1 MRSVWSLACEQGPVM
16 RWEDEG
22 MVLSSRRWGE
32 SSLVVQ
38 ILTREHGRH
47 AGLVRGGGA
56 ARHMHIYAPGNR
68 VSACWSGRLSE
79 HLGHFSC
86 ELVDARAARV
96 LERPLRLVA
105 MSSVCAL
112 AEWFLAERE
121 PAPGVHATSEAMLDR
136 LAGAEEW
143 RTAYVLWELSL
154 LRDTGAGL
162 DLSQC
167 AVTGATADL
176 AYVSPKSGCAVSR
189 IGAGSWAPRLLPLP
203 EFMFT
208 GGAAGRDDI
217 LAGLSLTGFF
227 MSRNARAHG
236 RRSLPAARIRLE
248 DSLVAE
254 APARASA
261 GGVSS

>member
-1 MRSVWSLACEQGPVM
+1 
-16 RWEDEG
+16 
-22 MVLSSRRWGE
+22 MVLSARRWGE

-56 ARHMHIYAPGNR
+56 VRHMHIYAPGNR
-68 VSACWSGRLSE
+68 VDVRWSGRLPE

-96 LERPLRLVA
+96 LERPLRLAAV
-105 MSSVCAL
+105 SSVCAL

-121 PAPGVHATSEAMLDR
+121 PAPTVHVNSEAMLER
-136 LAGAEEW
+136 LVGTEEW
-143 RTAYVLWELSL
+143 RLAYVLWELSL

-162 DLSQC
+162 DLTQC

-189 IGAGSWAPRLLPLP
+189 TGAGSWAPRLLPLP
-203 EFMFT
+203 RFLFT
-208 GGAAGRDDI
+208 GGAADCDEI

-236 RRSLPAARIRLE
+236 RRNLPAARMRLV

-254 APARASA
+254 ARVEVTAE
-261 GGVSS
+261 GGSL